1 MMTIKY
7 YAEAWKAALKA
18 DKTAATIEGYS
29 RTIDMFLDFLGDQ
42 PITTPTIMAWRTK
55 LSEKV
60 NVCSLN
66 LYLSHV
72 KYFCRFIKAMD
83 KDFEMPDFDVLMP
96 DKRKVAKAKR
106 KPYEHVMTCEQVIEL
121 LNSYRPKRCHED
133 IWPRDKAILTMFLCA
148 SVRNSELCGI
158 TPADLDYTNDRVRI
172 THAKGGEERYAA
184 FPKTA
189 QKAVEEYT
197 ASGYRPSTL
206 TDNDPLFGVR
216 KEDGSWV
223 PFERKGMSV
232 MVERK
237 VRKIIEESGF
247 RSHSLRHASASFMLT
262 KNVPIDV
269 VQQALGHQNIANTV
283 RYAKRLA
290 NGQESVG
297 SIFDS
302 ALAAGV

>member
-1 MMTIKY
+1 MTIQH
-7 YAEAWKAALKA
+7 YAELWKAALKA

-29 RTIDMFLDFLGDQ
+29 RTIDMFLGFLGDQ
-42 PITTPTIMAWRTK
+42 PVTTPTIMAWRTK
-55 LSEKV
+55 LSGEV
-60 NVCSLN
+60 GLTSLN

-83 KDFEMPDFDVLMP
+83 KDFEMPDFSIIMP

-106 KPYEHVMTCEQVIEL
+106 KPYEHVMSCEQVVEL

-158 TPADLDYTNDRVRI
+158 TPADLDYTNARVRI

-184 FPKTA
+184 FPATA
-189 QKAVEEYT
+189 QKAVKEYLS
-197 ASGYRPSTL
+197 SGYRPTTL
-206 TDNDPLFGVR
+206 TDNDPLFGVK

-237 VRKIIEESGF
+237 VRKIIDEAGF
-247 RSHSLRHASASFMLT
+247 RSHSLRHASASFMLS
-262 KNVPIDV
+262 KDVPIDIV
-269 VQQALGHQNIANTV
+269 RDALGHKQVSTTE
-283 RYAKRLA
+283 RYAVRL
-290 NGQESVG
+290 NGR
-297 SIFDS
+297 DS
-302 ALAAGV
+302 AVLAVFDNYATM

>member
-1 MMTIKY
+1 MTIKD
-7 YAEAWKAALKA
+7 YAETWKAALKA

-42 PITTPTIMAWRTK
+42 PVTTPTIMAWRTK
-55 LSEKV
+55 LSGEV
-60 NVCSLN
+60 GLTSLN

-72 KYFCRFIKAMD
+72 NYFCRFIKAMD
-83 KDFEMPDFDVLMP
+83 RDFEMPDFSIIMP

-106 KPYEHVMTCEQVIEL
+106 KPYEHVMTCEQVVEL

-133 IWPRDKAILTMFLCA
+133 IWPRDKAILTCFLLL
-148 SVRNSELCGI
+148 SVRNSELCGL
-158 TPADLDYTNDRVRI
+158 TLADIDYTNARVRI

-184 FPKTA
+184 FPATA
-189 QKAVEEYT
+189 QKAVKDYLT
-197 ASGYRPSTL
+197 SGYRPSTL

-269 VQQALGHQNIANTV
+269 IQSALGHKSLQNTTI
-283 RYAKRLA
+283 YAKRL
-290 NGQESVG
+290 GGGESAVTNYL
-297 SIFDS
+297 D
-302 ALAAGV
+302 ALV